1 MLLLEFRLVHN
12 VDEER
17 PEEGGRLAAAGL
29 RDADDVAAA
38 QRRGNRHRLDG
49 CRLRELALPD
59 QRQGY
64 FSFHIL
70 MQERVS

>member
-12 VDEER
+12 MDEEG
-17 PEEGGRLAAAGL
+17 PEEGGRLAAARL

-49 CRLRELALPD
+49 CRLRELALPE
-59 QRQGY
+59 QRQTHFG
-64 FSFHIL
+64 IL
-70 MQERVS
+70 LYMQEHVR